1 MAKSATAK
9 KHASPHDASGA
20 FKPSRLSRLT
30 PSWLTQRW
38 SRWISKRLPPQ
49 KQVTL
54 SHKGIFILPSGFGL
68 FWLGLIVLLYLFGTN
83 YQNNLVIGLSLLLAS
98 VFHTCIIY
106 SYKNL
111 AGLTFKAVTPPH
123 AYADDSMPFPI
134 MLTGHTRQDNPDT
147 THQQICLQFSHQR
160 HTRVKR
166 MQEQTIA
173 TVVFE
178 HTKRGRL
185 NPGRIK
191 VSSYFPLGLCRA
203 WSYVDLDIHH
213 VIFAK
218 PEVCDIK
225 LASHISENDT
235 QYEHGKLHPGVDDY
249 KGLRSYI
256 PGESLKQVAWKQWA
270 QDKGML
276 TKEFAEPEGLP
287 VWLTLANT
295 SGNNIE
301 HKLSKLAWQVDK
313 LSQSQQIFGL
323 ILDEHIINQQTGE
336 AHRVAC
342 QTAIGTYHLPA
353 NMNPDF
359 SPSHVTKS
367 SVGEPL

>member
-1 MAKSATAK
+1 MAKSTTAK
-9 KHASPHDASGA
+9 KHSSPTYANGA
-20 FKPSRLSRLT
+20 IKPSRLRRLI
-30 PSWLTQRW
+30 PASLTQRW
-38 SRWISKRLPPQ
+38 SRWISKRLPAQ
-49 KQVTL
+49 KQITL

-68 FWLGLIVLLYLFGTN
+68 VWIGLIVLLYLFGTN

-111 AGLTFKAVTPPH
+111 AGLTFNPVTPPQC
-123 AYADDSMPFPI
+123 YAGDSMPFPI
-134 MLTGHTRQDNPDT
+134 MLTGHTRQKNPDT
-147 THQQICLQFSHQR
+147 THQQICLQFSYQR
-160 HTRVKR
+160 HVRVKQ
-166 MQEQTIA
+166 MHEQAIA
-173 TVVFE
+173 IVPFE
-178 HTKRGRL
+178 GAKRGQL
-185 NPGRIK
+185 TPGRIK
-191 VSSYFPLGLCRA
+191 VSSYFPLGLCCA

-218 PEVCDIK
+218 PEMCDIE
-225 LASHISENDT
+225 LASHISDNDS
-235 QYEHGKLHPGVDDY
+235 QYEHGKLRPGVDDY
-249 KGLRSYI
+249 KGLRTYI

-276 TKEFAEPEGLP
+276 SKEFAEPEGLP

-313 LSQSQQIFGL
+313 LSQTQQVFGL

-342 QTAIGTYHLPA
+342 QTMIATYRLPA

-359 SPSHVTKS
+359 SPSDVTSSTVGKS
-367 SVGEPL
+367 L

>member
-1 MAKSATAK
+1 MAKSTTAN
-9 KHASPHDASGA
+9 KHSSAIYANGA
-20 FKPSRLSRLT
+20 IKPSRFRGLIPAS
-30 PSWLTQRW
+30 LTQRW

-49 KQVTL
+49 KQITL

-68 FWLGLIVLLYLFGTN
+68 VWIGLIVLLYLFGTN

-111 AGLTFKAVTPPH
+111 AGLTFNAVTPPQG
-123 AYADDSMPFPI
+123 YAEDSMPFPI
-134 MLTGHTRQDNPDT
+134 MLTGHTRQNNPDT
-147 THQQICLQFSHQR
+147 THQQICLQFSYQR
-160 HTRVKR
+160 HVRVKQ
-166 MQEQTIA
+166 MHEQTIA
-173 TVVFE
+173 IVPFE
-178 HTKRGRL
+178 QPKRGKL

-218 PEVCDIK
+218 PEMCDIE
-225 LASHISENDT
+225 LVSHISDNDNHN
-235 QYEHGKLHPGVDDY
+235 EHGKLRPGVDDY

-256 PGESLKQVAWKQWA
+256 PGESLKQVAWKKWA
-270 QDKGML
+270 QGKGML
-276 TKEFAEPEGLP
+276 SKEFAEPEGLP

-295 SGNNIE
+295 SGNDIE

-342 QTAIGTYHLPA
+342 HTAIATYHAPTH
-353 NMNPDF
+353 MNPDF
-359 SPSHVTKS
+359 NPGNVATS
-367 SVGEPL
+367 SVGEPS